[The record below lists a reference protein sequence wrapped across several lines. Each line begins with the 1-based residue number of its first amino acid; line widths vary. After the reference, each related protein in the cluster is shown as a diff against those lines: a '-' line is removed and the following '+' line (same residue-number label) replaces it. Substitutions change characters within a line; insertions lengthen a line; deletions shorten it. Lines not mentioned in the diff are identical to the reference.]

1 MLVDFIATHREELV
15 KRSRAKV
22 ALRATPRVTNDELAN
37 GVPLFLTQLGEIL
50 SLEAAHTAPDGSAM
64 GESATEHG
72 SDLFQR
78 GYSIVQVVHD
88 YGDVCQA
95 ITELALEL
103 NIPIDTED
111 FHTLN
116 RCLDNAIASAVTG
129 FTRKRDVGSSDEDAM
144 RRGFLAHEL
153 RNRLNTAM
161 LALEV
166 VKTGKVGVGGSTMGV
181 LDRSLRGLRELIDRS
196 MSEVRLAAGVHH
208 RQLVRVAEFIEE
220 MRIDGSIDATNR
232 GLQFTAEHTDSQLQ
246 VNVDRHLF
254 ASALSNLL
262 QNAFKFSRPLGHV
275 HLRTHAIADRLSID
289 VEDACGGLPPGAAEA
304 MFQPFEQLGVDRTGL
319 GLGLTISRQAIET
332 DGGKILLRDLPGKGC
347 IFTIEMPLA
356 MSR

>member
-1 MLVDFIATHREELV
+1 MLVDFISTHREELV
-15 KRSRAKV
+15 RRSRAKV
-22 ALRATPRVTNDELAN
+22 ALRTAPRVTNDELTN

-50 SLEAAHTAPDGSAM
+50 SVEAANSEPDGSAM

-103 NIPIDTED
+103 SVLIGTED

-129 FTRKRDVGSSDEDAM
+129 FTRKRDVGSSDEEAK
-144 RRGFLAHEL
+144 RRGFFAHEL

-166 VKTGKVGVGGSTMGV
+166 VKTGKVGVGGSTMEV

-208 RQLVRVAEFIEE
+208 QQLVRVAEFIEE
-220 MRIDGSIDATNR
+220 IGIDASIDATNR
-232 GLQFTAEHTDSQLQ
+232 GLQFTAERTDGQIQ
-246 VNVDRHLF
+246 VNADRHLL

-275 HLRTHAIADRLSID
+275 HLRTHATAGRLSIE
-289 VEDACGGLPPGAAEA
+289 VEDECGGLPPGAAEA

-319 GLGLTISRQAIET
+319 GLGLKISRRAIEA

-347 IFTIEMPLA
+347 IFAIEMPLA
-356 MSR
+356 ESL